1 MNALLEWSKGKE
13 VSGLEHKAKKR
24 TAHFTGELTTKIMEC
39 QAAVKAGV
47 GIATVTDKKSE
58 QSEKAMGGQIQS
70 EGSVTVLSMEFLS
83 KYQTKLKG
91 MEASAFAKGK
101 LEVGKA
107 SANANLKATIL
118 NEKGELDPHV
128 QLALGAEL
136 ALVNL
141 EANVGGQILGVG
153 LEAEIGLMVGL
164 AARFNVEIA
173 NGVFKLDMKAA
184 LGLGFSCELQ
194 FDFSGLLD
202 KIKDVAKSK
211 SVKAKDL
218 VVDTLINL
226 GVGINS
232 DFVRNHLLE
241 QVKQIDFDI
250 MQFEREEEQQQQQ
263 QQVVE
268 QNNKEKTKED
278 KGGN

>member
-1 MNALLEWSKGKE
+1 
-13 VSGLEHKAKKR
+13 
-24 TAHFTGELTTKIMEC
+24 
-39 QAAVKAGV
+39 
-47 GIATVTDKKSE
+47 
-58 QSEKAMGGQIQS
+58 
-70 EGSVTVLSMEFLS
+70 
-83 KYQTKLKG
+83 

-241 QVKQIDFDI
+241 HKKFLVLL
-250 MQFEREEEQQQQQ
+250 
-263 QQVVE
+263 
-268 QNNKEKTKED
+268 
-278 KGGN
+278 